1 MQPAAKDAL
10 IVEKLTAGYPGRPV
24 IHKLDFGPL
33 APGHVT
39 ALVGPNAAGKSTL
52 LMALAGL
59 LQSDGAIR
67 LGNHDLLAMSAAERA
82 SLIAFMPQAL
92 PQGVSLTVIES
103 VMTALKAT
111 HRPRLRAASDD
122 VPAHALAALEN
133 LSIGHLALEYLD
145 RLSGGQR
152 QLVSLA
158 QAIASEPR
166 VLLLD
171 EPTSALDLHYQVSV
185 MRLVRRLASE
195 GRIVVIVVHDLNLA
209 ARWADRIAI
218 LHRGTVI
225 AHGTPSSVLTI
236 EMLATVYGV
245 SAHIETTSLGH
256 VHVLVDDVIQRS
268 A

>member
-10 IVEKLTAGYPGRPV
+10 IVERLTAGYPGRPV
-24 IHKLDFGPL
+24 INNLDFGPL

-59 LQSDGAIR
+59 LKSTGAIR
-67 LGNHDLLAMSAAERA
+67 LGNYDLLAMSAAERA

-103 VMTALKAT
+103 VMAALKAT
-111 HRPRLRAASDD
+111 HRPRASAARDD
-122 VPAHALAALEN
+122 TPAHALAALES
-133 LSIGHLALEYLD
+133 LSIAHLALEYLD

-185 MRLVRRLASE
+185 MRLVRRLARE

-225 AHGTPSSVLTI
+225 AHGAPSSVLTI
-236 EMLATVYGV
+236 EMLARVYGV
-245 SAHIETTSLGH
+245 SAYVEKTSLGH

-268 A
+268 T